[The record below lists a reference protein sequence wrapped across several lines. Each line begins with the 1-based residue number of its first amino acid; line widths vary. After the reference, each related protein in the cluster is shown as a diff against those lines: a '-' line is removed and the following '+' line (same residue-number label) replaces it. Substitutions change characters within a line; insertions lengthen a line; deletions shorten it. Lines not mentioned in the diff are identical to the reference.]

1 MEAAVKKEIANNS
14 LSEDLRKRSTNTK
27 TFHVLP
33 GRHRTMSFAE
43 QVHFL
48 DRSSGAYEAIDN
60 TLVSCE
66 GGLQN
71 KANDDMKVLLL
82 PDGISLAH
90 PDGYRLSWRVE
101 GAKKIEPRAVEL
113 EIDRKAAVRDL
124 EEDLYGHVDLRPVSK
139 EVKAARKKI
148 AEALLDELNRVG
160 SKAVYQE
167 ILPGADLVCTLSGAN
182 FKDHLVFA
190 SREAVQS
197 VTFTFTSEGLT
208 LKETEDSLKLLNA
221 KGEAIYVFPTPVC
234 MDSSEA
240 GEQQEV
246 KHTVEHKSEAEF
258 AITYT
263 LPEEWLEKAAFPVI
277 LDPAVVTY
285 NARCAIQDAY
295 SCSKQPNTTH
305 SGTSSNLVRLTKGSS
320 SWGVCNS
327 FYRFGENVLPVLD
340 SSDYIVYAQ
349 FRVVTAQSGYPT
361 SAFDAT
367 AHEVTSTWTPGT
379 LTHNNMPSYNAK
391 VLDYSRLNRNEGEG
405 HYHTFDITNLVRK
418 WYSGTNY
425 GVMLKAQSNTYAQLR
440 SSAYTQNTG
449 YRPLVIIDYLSKA
462 GLESYLS
469 YESHSVGRAGTGHVS
484 LFNGNLIFE
493 HQDTATTG
501 NIMPLS
507 IRHVYNSCYRT
518 IADFQTGYGWKLST
532 QQALRKETISGV
544 LYYTWVDEDRTEI
557 YFAQQDGEWKDLAGR
572 EMTLTLGSTEAVIT
586 DKAGFQRVFGV
597 PTVEFNNVWAN
608 AKLMTRMVNA
618 LGQQITITLDGMKN
632 VGFID
637 GAGRATGVAWSGSLL
652 TNLYPPGDSTGIE
665 FGYPA
670 GQMTIIRYQDGIASW
685 YNFKTDGSQLLE
697 MVVNDADGSFV
708 HYEYTATEPYR
719 VTRVWINSTH
729 DANAILF
736 DHSYDY
742 RDILTIVTDNL
753 SGKKIRY
760 HFNDSGNLVSISDEL
775 GYGAAS
781 TYAPDGPINKPQ
793 AISKLQRSV
802 VNLVRDPTFS
812 TGNVWIE
819 GHAAGTGSLNYD
831 TSVRLFS
838 ARSMRI
844 DKTNTVSSIFGY
856 QTVTLTPGKTYT
868 FSAWAK
874 TSGDTAAQ
882 LFVHIAR
889 ASGGTIPVYTSPV
902 QLTDD
907 WHRLTMTFDMPT
919 DDVTGAANVYLIGEL
934 GVGSVWYDGV
944 QLEEGVTPSRLNLLS
959 NSDFRNGAT
968 DWTVPSGA
976 TGGSIV
982 AVSTLED
989 ANTYPEGL
997 GGQAYQLSGAGTG
1010 SVRRVAQEIGVSG
1023 SEGDSFV
1030 AGGWSATFT
1039 APRGSTS
1046 ERYRMELSFYN
1057 GSSWT
1062 SGGEV
1067 LWGEE
1072 WSGWKFAA
1080 APVLAPCDYT
1090 KVRLILCY
1098 DGNYNEAAFGG
1109 LFLHKEE
1116 FGQSFTYDSKG
1127 NIISTKDSAELKDH
1141 AVYDDFNNLTEY
1153 RQPGRSETVKTT
1165 LSYGTTDAEKQQRL
1179 LKQVVTPLGIQTDFT
1194 HDTNGNVTETQVS
1207 HSGLFTKS
1215 SAGYSADGNYAL
1227 TKTDARG
1234 NTTTRTVDSNL
1245 GTVGSV
1251 TDPMNHTVSY
1261 THDVMKRVTKTET
1274 TVDGKT
1280 YRTTYTYTNDRLTQV
1295 SRRTAADDS
1304 NPVVYNFSYDV
1315 LGRPTVTKVGTS
1327 ITLSTTSY
1335 NADGT
1340 VQRVTFGNN
1349 GRVDYVYDSFKRLT
1363 GVSFD
1368 GASAMR
1374 FVYTYGNNGE
1384 VAQVVDS
1391 VLGRAV
1397 RSEYDLANRPIRK
1410 TTFTTAGVPIYE
1422 AQVGYDQYGNLCKF
1436 RETVAGSETHTTNF
1450 TYDEENRPTVLTY
1463 ENGQT
1468 VTYTYDALGRIVKRS
1483 VGAEG
1488 SEVETTYTYVP
1499 GLNGATTPLIQ
1510 TISQNGVT
1518 LTYAYDANGNI
1529 TSVSDGTNTVS
1540 YVYDGLGQLI
1550 RVNDPTDPTANTSD
1564 IANGTTWVFTYDLS
1578 GNILTKTAYHHT
1590 TGAVGTAVES
1600 HIYSYGATTI
1610 GGITYGTDAWKD
1622 QLAAI
1627 DGVGITYDAVGN
1639 PTNDG
1644 TWTYTWQHGKQL
1656 QQMQKTEAGVTT
1668 TVQFEYNEDGLR
1680 TKKTVTVGNDTVATD
1695 YVLHGKNIV
1704 HMTRGSDN
1712 LHFLYDAQGKPAE
1725 VIFNG
1730 AAYRYLFN
1738 LQGDVVAL
1746 VDGNGTKVVEY
1757 TYDAWGKPTGKTGS
1771 LASTLGTLQ
1780 PFRYRGYVFDEETG
1794 LYYLRSRYYQES
1806 TGRFICTDRI
1816 NSSFFAEYTC
1826 SLYAYCHNN
1835 PIDSIDVTGRSDE
1848 SAFSWLWSAS
1858 VQDQELFVRSIINTV
1873 CGRQHDSGSG
1883 EYKLESI
1890 EEHTIT
1896 TDEANE
1902 RNDTVSDIFSFAAAV
1917 VGAILTSSV
1926 GAKAIE
1932 RITSTF
1938 LGGLAADKF
1947 SDSIQDY
1954 FVDMFTVRPGT
1965 YVSICCSYTTTWNAG
1980 LLGGQ
1985 HSRYSNYEIKIYPD
1999 YCEIWYQYYDSYGT
2013 YIPYIKVGE
2022 GNW

>member
-1 MEAAVKKEIANNS
+1 MEAAMRKETAYNS
-14 LSEDLRKRSTNTK
+14 LSEDLSKRSTNTK

-33 GRHRTMSFAE
+33 NRHRTMSFAE
-43 QVHFL
+43 QVHYL

-66 GGLQN
+66 GGMQN
-71 KANDDMKVLLL
+71 KANGDMKVLLL

-101 GAKKIEPRAVEL
+101 GAKKIEPRAVES

-190 SREAVQS
+190 SKDTVRP
-197 VTFTFTSEGLT
+197 VTLSFTCEGLT
-208 LKETEDSLKLLNA
+208 LKETEGGLSLLNK
-221 KGEAIYVFPTPVC
+221 KGETVYVFPIPVC
-234 MDSSEA
+234 IDSREGS
-240 GEQQEV
+240 EQQEV
-246 KHTVEHKSEAEF
+246 KYTVEQKGEAGQF
-258 AITYT
+258 SITYT
-263 LPEEWLEKAAFPVI
+263 LPEEWLEKAVFPVI

-367 AHEVTSTWTPGT
+367 AHEVTGTWTPGT

-532 QQALRKETISGV
+532 QQALRRETISGV
-544 LYYTWVDEDRTEI
+544 LYYTWVDEDGTEI

-586 DKAGFQRVFGV
+586 DKAGFQRVFGI

-618 LGQQITITLDGMKN
+618 LGQQICITLDGMKN
-632 VGFID
+632 VGFTD
-637 GAGRATGVAWSGSLL
+637 GAGRATGVAWSGTLL
-652 TNLYPPGDSTGIE
+652 DNLYPPGDSTGII

-670 GQMTIIRYQDGIASW
+670 GQMTIIRHQDNIAAW
-685 YNFKTDGSQLLE
+685 YNFKSDGSQLLE
-697 MVVNDADGSFV
+697 TVVNDADGTYV
-708 HYEYTATEPYR
+708 HYEYTANEPYR

-760 HFNDSGNLVSISDEL
+760 HFNDSGNLVSISDGL

-781 TYAPDGPINKPQ
+781 TYATDGPINKPK

-802 VNLVRDPTFS
+802 VNLVRDPLFAQDSTWIQGANGGTGTFAYDTVDRVVGARS
-812 TGNVWIE
+812 IKMTKTNDTGN
-819 GHAAGTGSLNYD
+819 
-831 TSVRLFS
+831 LF
-838 ARSMRI
+838 
-844 DKTNTVSSIFGY
+844 VY
-856 QTVTLTPGKTYT
+856 QTIQLAVGKSYTLSVFCRATSDTQSLLSIGLPKVDSTTVWVDAVHSVTTEWKRV
-868 FSAWAK
+868 SA
-874 TSGDTAAQ
+874 
-882 LFVHIAR
+882 
-889 ASGGTIPVYTSPV
+889 
-902 QLTDD
+902 
-907 WHRLTMTFDMPT
+907 TFDVPT
-919 DDVTGAANVYLIGEL
+919 DGYTGMAIVYLCANGDMGTL
-934 GVGSVWYDGV
+934 WYDGV
-944 QLEEGVTPSRLNLLS
+944 QLEESVTPSRLNLLS
-959 NSDFRNGAT
+959 NCDFRNGAT

-976 TGGSIV
+976 TGGSVV
-982 AVSTLED
+982 AVSMLED
-989 ANTYPEGL
+989 ASTYPEGL

-1010 SVRRVAQEIGVSG
+1010 SVRRIAQEIGVSG

-1039 APRGSTS
+1039 APRGSAS

-1080 APVLAPCDYT
+1080 APILAPCDYT
-1090 KVRLILCY
+1090 KVQLILCY
-1098 DGNYNEAAFGG
+1098 DGNYNTAAFGG

-1116 FGQSFTYDSKG
+1116 FGQTYQYDSKG
-1127 NIISTKDSAELKDH
+1127 NVISTKDTADLKDH
-1141 AVYDDFNNLTEY
+1141 AEYDEYNNLTEY
-1153 RQPGRSETVKTT
+1153 RQPGRPETVKTT
-1165 LSYGTTDAEKQQRL
+1165 LSYGATDEEKQQRL
-1179 LKQVVTPLGIQTDFT
+1179 LKQIVSPLGIQTDYT
-1194 HDTNGNVTETQVS
+1194 HDTHGNVTETQVS
-1207 HSGLFTKS
+1207 HNGLFTKS

-1234 NTTTRTVDSNL
+1234 KMTTRTVDSNL

-1280 YRTTYTYTNDRLTQV
+1280 YKTTYTYTNDRLTQV

-1315 LGRPTVTKVGTS
+1315 LGRPTVTKVGAS

-1340 VQRVTFGNN
+1340 VRRVTFGNN
-1349 GRVDYVYDSFKRLT
+1349 GRVDYVYDSFKRLI

-1368 GASAMR
+1368 GASAVR
-1374 FVYTYGNNGE
+1374 FAYTYGNNGE

-1391 VLGRAV
+1391 ALGRV
-1397 RSEYDLANRPIRK
+1397 IRSEYDLANRPIRK

-1422 AQVGYDQYGNLCKF
+1422 AQVGYDEYGNLCKL

-1463 ENGQT
+1463 ENGQA
-1468 VTYTYDALGRIVKRS
+1468 VTYIYGDDS
-1483 VGAEG
+1483 NDHE
-1488 SEVETTYTYVP
+1488 
-1499 GLNGATTPLIQ
+1499 NIQ
-1510 TISQNGVT
+1510 KGINYWRG
-1518 LTYAYDANGNI
+1518 DFANHP
-1529 TSVSDGTNTVS
+1529 D
-1540 YVYDGLGQLI
+1540 
-1550 RVNDPTDPTANTSD
+1550 
-1564 IANGTTWVFTYDLS
+1564 W
-1578 GNILTKTAYHHT
+1578 
-1590 TGAVGTAVES
+1590 
-1600 HIYSYGATTI
+1600 
-1610 GGITYGTDAWKD
+1610 
-1622 QLAAI
+1622 
-1627 DGVGITYDAVGN
+1627 
-1639 PTNDG
+1639 
-1644 TWTYTWQHGKQL
+1644 
-1656 QQMQKTEAGVTT
+1656 
-1668 TVQFEYNEDGLR
+1668 YN
-1680 TKKTVTVGNDTVATD
+1680 
-1695 YVLHGKNIV
+1695 
-1704 HMTRGSDN
+1704 
-1712 LHFLYDAQGKPAE
+1712 
-1725 VIFNG
+1725 FN
-1730 AAYRYLFN
+1730 
-1738 LQGDVVAL
+1738 
-1746 VDGNGTKVVEY
+1746 
-1757 TYDAWGKPTGKTGS
+1757 
-1771 LASTLGTLQ
+1771 
-1780 PFRYRGYVFDEETG
+1780 
-1794 LYYLRSRYYQES
+1794 
-1806 TGRFICTDRI
+1806 
-1816 NSSFFAEYTC
+1816 
-1826 SLYAYCHNN
+1826 
-1835 PIDSIDVTGRSDE
+1835 
-1848 SAFSWLWSAS
+1848 
-1858 VQDQELFVRSIINTV
+1858 
-1873 CGRQHDSGSG
+1873 
-1883 EYKLESI
+1883 
-1890 EEHTIT
+1890 
-1896 TDEANE
+1896 
-1902 RNDTVSDIFSFAAAV
+1902 
-1917 VGAILTSSV
+1917 
-1926 GAKAIE
+1926 
-1932 RITSTF
+1932 
-1938 LGGLAADKF
+1938 
-1947 SDSIQDY
+1947 
-1954 FVDMFTVRPGT
+1954 
-1965 YVSICCSYTTTWNAG
+1965 
-1980 LLGGQ
+1980 
-1985 HSRYSNYEIKIYPD
+1985 
-1999 YCEIWYQYYDSYGT
+1999 
-2013 YIPYIKVGE
+2013 
-2022 GNW
+2022 